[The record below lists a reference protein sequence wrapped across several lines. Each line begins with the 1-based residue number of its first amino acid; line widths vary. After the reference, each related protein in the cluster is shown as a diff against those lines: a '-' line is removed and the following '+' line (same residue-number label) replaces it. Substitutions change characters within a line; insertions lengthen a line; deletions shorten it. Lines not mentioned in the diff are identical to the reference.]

1 MSKSGSISKWLG
13 GLKAGDPS
21 AAQKLWE
28 LYFQRLVALAR
39 QRLQGTARGLAD
51 EEDIA
56 LSAFDSF
63 CRAAARSRFP
73 QLNDR
78 TDLWRLLVVLTERK
92 AFHLRRAEQRQK
104 RGGNPG
110 LVKPQAA
117 PDLADVVCEEP
128 TPQFAAEVA
137 DECRHLLKKLRDP
150 QLQTIALWRM
160 EGYTTDEIAVRL
172 RCARSTVERRLRMI
186 RTLWRDQ
193 NGRS

>member
-1 MSKSGSISKWLG
+1 MSKSGSITKWIG
-13 GLKAGDPS
+13 ELKAGDPS

-28 LYFQRLVALAR
+28 LYFQQLVALAR

-92 AFHLRRAEQRQK
+92 VYRLRRAERRQK
-104 RGGNPG
+104 RGGPRFTQ
-110 LVKPQAA
+110 PQAE
-117 PDLADVVCEEP
+117 PDLADMVCDQP

-137 DECRHLLKKLRDP
+137 DECRRLLDRLRDP

-160 EGYTTDEIAVRL
+160 EGYTTDEIAARL
-172 RCARSTVERRLRMI
+172 GCARSVRR
-186 RTLWRDQ
+186 Q
-193 NGRS
+193 